1 MSDPDPKPSKPNEP
15 GPNDCCGEGCAVCVW
30 DLYEKQLEKY
40 ERDLKAWEAQHT
52 HDSRPFPLSLKQ
64 AALLTPE
71 LRKTIEKHVQYE
83 QHPS

>member
-1 MSDPDPKPSKPNEP
+1 MSDPDPPPSKPNEP

-40 ERDLKAWEAQHT
+40 ERDLKAWVARHVR
-52 HDSRPFPLSLKQ
+52 SFPLSLPPV
-64 AALLTPE
+64 ALLTPE
-71 LRKTIEKHVQYE
+71 LRKTVEKHVQYE